1 MIHYLGAVVMDEF
14 QKTFLRAAVS
24 EYDKLLELEKQT
36 GVETRVLARLLSPAL
51 GIDESSVDSPG
62 YQGSEPF
69 MKVLN
74 MVRGLAEAGLLKE
87 LGNGPVYWVTPTGPG
102 RELVETW
109 DYEKRSSA
117 FQGRRV
123 VRYVYEVQGN
133 LSPVDR
139 QVGRAGQID
148 FDELCSDLGIDY
160 DMYLRAVRWAVRQE
174 YIAEPSVDQYT
185 VENGGIYITDKG
197 IDAVDNEFKTD
208 QPVSGPTINIH
219 DSQVYGN
226 VLAAGRDA
234 MVITSPALAEN
245 AEELRSLL
253 AKIQAAAESLPEDGD
268 ERHDTLKE
276 LESIQREFSKETPL
290 RGRIER
296 SINVMGGLASISTMA
311 GQHLTRLLELAQ
323 QLPGV

>member
-1 MIHYLGAVVMDEF
+1 MDEF

-24 EYDKLLELEKQT
+24 EYDKLSELEKQT
-36 GVETRVLARLLSPAL
+36 GVETRVLARLLSPTL

-74 MVRGLAEAGLLKE
+74 TVRRLREAGLLKE

-102 RELVETW
+102 WELVKTW
-109 DYEKRSSA
+109 DDEESSPV
-117 FQGRRV
+117 FQGPRV
-123 VRYVYEVQGN
+123 VRYVNELQGN
-133 LSPVDR
+133 LRPVDR
-139 QVGRAGQID
+139 EVGRAGQID
-148 FDELCSDLGIDY
+148 VDKLCSELSIDY
-160 DMYLRAVRWAVRQE
+160 DMYLRAVRWAVRQG

-226 VLAAGRDA
+226 ILAAGRDA
-234 MVITSPALAEN
+234 MTITSPEISA
-245 AEELRSLL
+245 S
-253 AKIQAAAESLPEDGD
+253 AAEIKQLLEEIQEAIDTLGEDD
-268 ERHDTLKE
+268 DDRHDALQET
-276 LESIQREFSKETPL
+276 ESLQREFSKGSPTP
-290 RGRIER
+290 GRIER
-296 SINVMGGLASISTMA
+296 SLSAIGSVASISALA
-311 GQHLTRLLELAQ
+311 GPQLARLLELAQ
-323 QLPGV
+323 HLPG